1 MSNNPVNKKNENEPM
16 ELTDSIGGVLDSLLG
31 AFSIPEEPVL
41 PLPPLAILTGA
52 PRRPG
57 LDKNKIYS
65 EIISEITEQCGIL
78 TGDVF
83 ADGPNANDEMI
94 LLIVEK
100 VIEAI
105 HLDSVVNV
113 VIPGGI
119 PVQVLGSNGGGIMLA
134 KGATTGLGIG
144 NGIIR

>member
-1 MSNNPVNKKNENEPM
+1 MSNNKKNENEPR

-65 EIISEITEQCGIL
+65 EVIAEITEQSGIP

-94 LLIVEK
+94 LLIIEK
-100 VIEAI
+100 IIEGI

-119 PVQVLGSNGGGIMLA
+119 PVQVLGSNAGGIMLS
-134 KGATTGLGIG
+134 KGATTGLAIG

>member
-1 MSNNPVNKKNENEPM
+1 MSDNKKNENEPM
-16 ELTDSIGGVLDSLLG
+16 EFTDSIGGVLDSLLG

-41 PLPPLAILTGA
+41 PLPPLAILMGA

-65 EIISEITEQCGIL
+65 EVIAEITEQSGIP
-78 TGDVF
+78 TGDIF

-94 LLIVEK
+94 LLIIEK
-100 VIEAI
+100 IIEGI

-113 VIPGGI
+113 VIPSGI
-119 PVQVLGSNGGGIMLA
+119 PVEVYGTNSGGPMVSLG
-134 KGATTGLGIG
+134 KTKGLGIG